1 MMAQRASKSCI
12 VPPAFFYFLLC
23 WWWTLE
29 YCKFSL
35 LTLVSGIF
43 LDCLFPISVIS
54 VGFREERTWN
64 YLMFSTIPICQ
75 VSDAGINIS
84 MLEIREHSI
93 FILKYLNLK
102 SIMPLVKWIKKTF
115 ILYMQNSYI
124 IFLFKEKKK
133 EIQKQPTF
141 SAASAFNL

>member
-12 VPPAFFYFLLC
+12 VPPAFFYFLLYQ
-23 WWWTLE
+23 WWTLE

-54 VGFREERTWN
+54 VWFREERTWN
-64 YLMFSTIPICQ
+64 YLMFSRIPICQ

-115 ILYMQNSYI
+115 ILYMQYSYI
-124 IFLFKEKKK
+124 IFPFKEKKK

-141 SAASAFNL
+141 SATSAFNL